1 MKGGSN
7 MSDNKNNFT
16 KEEEPQKPKEETE
29 MQIILKTR
37 EDRKIR
43 KEESGSG
50 KKSFKRNST
59 LTRGQGSLRSKKA
72 DVSISP

>member
-1 MKGGSN
+1 
-7 MSDNKNNFT
+7 
-16 KEEEPQKPKEETE
+16 
-29 MQIILKTR
+29 MQIILNTR

-72 DVSISP
+72 DVSVSP